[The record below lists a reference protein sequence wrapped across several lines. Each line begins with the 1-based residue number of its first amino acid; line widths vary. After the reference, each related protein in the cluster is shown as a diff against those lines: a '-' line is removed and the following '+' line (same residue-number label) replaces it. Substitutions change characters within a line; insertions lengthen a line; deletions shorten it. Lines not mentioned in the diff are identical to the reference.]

1 MIPEC
6 HLSTF
11 SFKQK
16 ISLLPTTSGGWE
28 VLGVETPQYRESD
41 KIGGERSRVTSLQNI
56 NKTIRCY
63 FVGRLETPN
72 TPVTLN

>member
-41 KIGGERSRVTSLQNI
+41 KIGGGEEEESDQSAKYQ
-56 NKTIRCY
+56 
-63 FVGRLETPN
+63 
-72 TPVTLN
+72 